1 MTKHGFLTGI
11 ALAAILLAP
20 GLAMAQATDAASS
33 GAGSSTTASESSSS
47 GNLGFGTNS
56 AGATVESINQASDNS
71 FASIVG
77 QTLKTSSNGS
87 DAGQVTGMSFSNG
100 KGFDFGNATQT
111 GSSTG
116 NDTGTATASETVSTH
131 HHH

>member
-1 MTKHGFLTGI
+1 MSKHLLTGI

-20 GLAMAQATDAASS
+20 AVAMAQATDAASS
-33 GAGSSTTASESSSS
+33 SAGSSTTATESSSS
-47 GNLGFGTNS
+47 GNLGGGS
-56 AGATVESINQASDNS
+56 DMAGATVTSINQASDNS

-77 QTLKTSSNGS
+77 QTLKTSSAGS

-100 KGFDFGNATQT
+100 KGFDFGQATQS

-116 NDTGTATASETVSTH
+116 NDTGSATASETVSTH